1 MESLL
6 KMEEKIAEAA
16 PSPSKIEKACTLRSI
31 PTNAKIKERTNRLDQ
46 RKAISFFFLYIE
58 KNDKENK

>member
-1 MESLL
+1 
-6 KMEEKIAEAA
+6 MEEKIAEAA
-16 PSPSKIEKACTLRSI
+16 PSPSKIEKDCTLRSI

-46 RKAISFFFLYIE
+46 RKAISFFFLK